1 MSSEWNEERERGREG
16 NTCAHTH
23 SSFRP
28 SVGHAHREYIH
39 ARTPAREEQ
48 RPRSR
53 RQRGRPTLR
62 AAPRRAASSEF
73 SPSSSPP
80 SFPSL
85 FALSS
90 SSSSASAAAL
100 PSVLFVFHLFV
111 RSFVRSLLCC
121 HPVAVVG
128 GVEPPVPAGRGRS
141 VRPARLRSRFSTFP
155 PGMPLLWAL
164 ALGNGDGVAGKLNS
178 FSGNNVKY
186 SDVFIY
192 SPSPIFYVSSIC
204 QEVNDVRVLL
214 RIIIAS

>member
-1 MSSEWNEERERGREG
+1 M
-16 NTCAHTH
+16 CI
-23 SSFRP
+23 FYCP
-28 SVGHAHREYIH
+28 VVMC
-39 ARTPAREEQ
+39 
-48 RPRSR
+48 
-53 RQRGRPTLR
+53 R
-62 AAPRRAASSEF
+62 AVSAAS
-73 SPSSSPP
+73 
-80 SFPSL
+80 
-85 FALSS
+85 AS
-90 SSSSASAAAL
+90 SSSSAAAAAAAAL
-100 PSVLFVFHLFV
+100 PSVLFVFHLFL

-128 GVEPPVPAGRGRS
+128 GVEPVPAGRS

-178 FSGNNVKY
+178 FSGNNVKD

-214 RIIIAS
+214 RIVIAS